1 MKPGCF
7 IKILLVSTVLFAIT
21 FYIVKNKGKDWIEK
35 PVKSMVLKEADAKV
49 LSLISDAESLIVK
62 DSIISVWEEFK
73 VTVLDSGYSVNGNSI
88 AYFTKKLDSLK
99 EVKTLTL
106 EDIKD
111 LRNILFGHLEKE
123 GSVKIKIE

>member
-21 FYIVKNKGKDWIEK
+21 FYIVKNKGKEWIEK

-88 AYFTKKLDSLK
+88 AYFTKKLDSLR

-111 LRNILFGHLEKE
+111 LRNILFSHLEKE